1 METDGTT
8 DTVVAESDGS
18 EASQPRALIHKKILD
33 TAQSNPTASTEE
45 IATEVSAAS
54 VELVEQVLQ
63 EYGDPAAEDDQPVE
77 SDKQDAVGDATP
89 EPEDGETEPRLSG
102 ETGPSE
108 DGEVVDLGA
117 LDEKQRETLRAIHRQ
132 PTATQAEIA
141 DALDVSRATIPK
153 RVNDIPG
160 FDWPS
165 RQAFVETLFETDTE
179 NQDDL
184 AAIEESLTES
194 LEELTARIETIETQL
209 QTTTPAANDVHVEPE
224 LLHKVVHACMDA
236 EYVSRDEELQLLRQL
251 LPDTTD
257 E

>member
-1 METDGTT
+1 MDADGTT
-8 DTVVAESDGS
+8 DTVVADPDGS
-18 EASQPRALIHKKILD
+18 EPSQPRALIHKKILD
-33 TAQSNPTASTEE
+33 TAQSNPTAATAE
-45 IATEVSAAS
+45 IATEVSGAS

-77 SDKQDAVGDATP
+77 SDDQDTVDDETS
-89 EPEDGETEPRLSG
+89 EPEDDEVEPPISA
-102 ETGPSE
+102 ETGPDEKGE
-108 DGEVVDLGA
+108 DVDLTA

-141 DALDVSRATIPK
+141 DTLDVSRATIPK

-165 RQAFVETLFETDTE
+165 RQAFVEALFETDAE
-179 NQDDL
+179 SDDDL
-184 AAIEESLTES
+184 AAFEESLTES

-209 QTTTPAANDVHVEPE
+209 QTTTPATNVVHVEPG

-236 EYVSRDEELQLLRQL
+236 DYISRDEELQLLHRL
-251 LPDTTD
+251 LSDAAD
-257 E
+257 D